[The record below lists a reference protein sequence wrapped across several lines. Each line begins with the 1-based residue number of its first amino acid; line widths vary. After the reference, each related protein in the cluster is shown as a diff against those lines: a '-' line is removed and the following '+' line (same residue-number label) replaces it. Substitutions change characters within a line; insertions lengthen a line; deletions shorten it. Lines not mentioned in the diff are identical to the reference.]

1 MAFVD
6 KSYIEIRN
14 ILFDLYKETYGTR
27 KFNKIDVKVKNSKK
41 INRFL
46 NYCDKSYYVPSH
58 DDIGACL
65 HEIYWIFFSS
75 AETFLLASFFVLER
89 INNEVHENCKE
100 LNKFLDKKS
109 IAVDLIILAR
119 DFQLD
124 GFTRSNMIKEIFEKH
139 GEDYKKN

>member
-1 MAFVD
+1 MAFED

-46 NYCDKSYYVPSH
+46 NYCNEFYVPSH

-65 HEIYWIFFSS
+65 HEIYWILFSS

-89 INNEVHENCKE
+89 INNEVYKNCKE
-100 LNKFLDKKS
+100 LSIFLDKKS

-124 GFTRSNMIKEIFEKH
+124 GFTRSNLIKEIFEKH
-139 GEDYKKN
+139 GEDYNKN

>member
-1 MAFVD
+1 M
-6 KSYIEIRN
+6 
-14 ILFDLYKETYGTR
+14 
-27 KFNKIDVKVKNSKK
+27 KVKNSKK
-41 INRFL
+41 INRFFED
-46 NYCDKSYYVPSH
+46 YCDKSYYVPSH

-109 IAVDLIILAR
+109 IAVDLIILA

-139 GEDYKKN
+139 GEDYKRINSTNDRISICINNNMLGIFKHCWNKIGRVI

>member
-1 MAFVD
+1 M
-6 KSYIEIRN
+6 
-14 ILFDLYKETYGTR
+14 
-27 KFNKIDVKVKNSKK
+27 
-41 INRFL
+41 

-124 GFTRSNMIKEIFEKH
+124 GFTRSNMIKEIFENTEKIIKRINSTNDRISICINNNML
-139 GEDYKKN
+139 GIFLNIAGIKIGRVI